1 MSPKEHHTEPLVAVS
16 RTRSPLPLLKCPDYA
31 APWRSGARSPCSSCT
46 TPPGGPACRRV
57 GVFFSGLLLTGIVGT
72 LLLVLLAL
80 FFAWLGYLAWP
91 RLSSAERAMRC
102 VVVAVLLG
110 LGVLQSG
117 IF

>member
-1 MSPKEHHTEPLVAVS
+1 MLWRKAGCPPKSTTLSPLVAVS
-16 RTRSPLPLLKCPDYA
+16 RTRSPLPLLKCPD
-31 APWRSGARSPCSSCT
+31 
-46 TPPGGPACRRV
+46 
-57 GVFFSGLLLTGIVGT
+57 